1 MNRVKQLKDDI
12 ESLDSSQQILIGK
25 LLYESNI
32 NMFENKNGVFINLT
46 EIDESIIEL
55 LKKKI
60 EHIQEQESLFVDL
73 ELKKQAY
80 KDNLVSKVNEVC
92 EDDYLRDNLRASSL
106 NL

>member
-1 MNRVKQLKDDI
+1 MNSVKQLKEDI

-25 LLYESNI
+25 LLYDSNI

-46 EIDESIIEL
+46 ELDESIIEL

-60 EHIQEQESLFVDL
+60 EDIREQESLFIDL

-80 KDNLVSKVNEVC
+80 KDNLVTKVNEIC
-92 EDDYLRDNLRASSL
+92 E
-106 NL
+106 

>member
-1 MNRVKQLKDDI
+1 MNTVKQLKDDI
-12 ESLDSSQQILIGK
+12 ESLDSSQQIIIGK

-46 EIDESIIEL
+46 ELDDSIIEL

-60 EHIQEQESLFVDL
+60 QHIQEQESLFVDL

-80 KDNLVSKVNEVC
+80 KDNLTTKVNEVC
-92 EDDYLRDNLRASSL
+92 E
-106 NL
+106 